1 MRRVVLTL
9 SLVLAG
15 IGPATAGR
23 LPNDPPLV
31 LDIHEGSFRLCMG
44 WKTPTLITEA
54 GTLKPLLWPK
64 ARGRDE
70 QTAIPVQHSWYPPAN
85 WKELDFDD
93 TYWPRTRGP
102 VLIPQS

>member
-15 IGPATAGR
+15 VGPATAGR

-54 GTLKPLLWPK
+54 GTLKPLLWPNWRYCM
-64 ARGRDE
+64 AVAGLGSRGVAWGRGRGL
-70 QTAIPVQHSWYPPAN
+70 V
-85 WKELDFDD
+85 
-93 TYWPRTRGP
+93 
-102 VLIPQS
+102 